1 MKQITTFTNSFVL
14 QEVDG
19 SRVINELGF
28 RKGGLSYKIMNNNV
42 KFYLTE
48 DYFYKNVIWSAD
60 APLTI
65 DGVSYPLEDIPNAL
79 KKIFIQV
86 SSGSGG
92 TEVEID
98 EALNDQSHNPVA
110 NRTITLKIRE
120 IEGKHDTLADQVRQN
135 TQNILNR
142 YTKQEVNTLLQAY
155 YTKLETN
162 RMFANYSRV
171 SNNILSL
178 NDQNIT
184 IN

>member
-14 QEVDG
+14 QELDG
-19 SRVINELGF
+19 SRVIQELGF
-28 RKGGLSYKIMNNNV
+28 KKGGLSYRIQNNNV
-42 KFYLTE
+42 KFYLVE

-120 IEGKHDTLADQVRQN
+120 IEGKHNTLADQVRAN
-135 TQNILNR
+135 TQGLLDRYTKIETNNLLKNY
-142 YTKQEVNTLLQAY
+142 YTKQETRGMIANYTAVDGNTL
-155 YTKLETN
+155 KL
-162 RMFANYSRV
+162 
-171 SNNILSL
+171 NNE
-178 NDQNIT
+178 QIT
-184 IN
+184 I

>member
-14 QEVDG
+14 QELDG
-19 SRVINELGF
+19 SRVIQELGF
-28 RKGGLSYKIMNNNV
+28 KKGGLSYRIQNNNV
-42 KFYLTE
+42 KFYLVE

-92 TEVEID
+92 TEVEVD

-110 NRTITLKIRE
+110 NRTITLKVRD
-120 IEGKHDTLADQVRQN
+120 IEGKHETLADQVRAN
-135 TQNILNR
+135 TQGLLERYTKIETNNLLKNY
-142 YTKQEVNTLLQAY
+142 YTKQETRGMIANYTAVDGNTL
-155 YTKLETN
+155 KL
-162 RMFANYSRV
+162 
-171 SNNILSL
+171 NNE
-178 NDQNIT
+178 NIS
-184 IN
+184 I

>member
-14 QEVDG
+14 QELDG
-19 SRVINELGF
+19 SRVIQELGF
-28 RKGGLSYKIMNNNV
+28 KKGGLSYRIQNNNV
-42 KFYLTE
+42 KFYLVE

-110 NRTITLKIRE
+110 NRTITLKVRE
-120 IEGKHDTLADQVRQN
+120 IEDKHETLADQVRAN
-135 TQNILNR
+135 TQGLLERYTKIETNSLLKNY
-142 YTKQEVNTLLQAY
+142 YTKQETRGMIANYTVVDGNTL
-155 YTKLETN
+155 KL
-162 RMFANYSRV
+162 
-171 SNNILSL
+171 NNE
-178 NDQNIT
+178 QIT
-184 IN
+184 I

>member
-14 QEVDG
+14 QELDG
-19 SRVINELGF
+19 SRVIQELGF
-28 RKGGLSYKIMNNNV
+28 KKGGLSYRIQNNNV
-42 KFYLTE
+42 KFYLVD

-60 APLTI
+60 APLKI

-110 NRTITLKIRE
+110 NRTITLKVRE
-120 IEGKHDTLADQVRQN
+120 IEDKHDTLADQVRAN
-135 TQNILNR
+135 TQGLLDRYTKIETNNLLKNY
-142 YTKQEVNTLLQAY
+142 YTKQETRGMIANYTAVDGNTL
-155 YTKLETN
+155 KL
-162 RMFANYSRV
+162 
-171 SNNILSL
+171 NNE
-178 NDQNIT
+178 NIS
-184 IN
+184 I